1 VRAQRATML
10 HRNWHGIR
18 EMAIAPDSART
29 AESLRAVVAAA
40 SAMAVWAATFLIL
53 WMCCRYLTEDLMISV
68 VLSGVALVT
77 LSPVLGVLT
86 RPAGSDGRHHH
97 G

>member
-1 VRAQRATML
+1 MR

-18 EMAIAPDSART
+18 EMASAPDDARA
-29 AESLRAVVAAA
+29 AESLKAFAAAA
-40 SAMAVWAATFLIL
+40 SAVAVWAATFLIL
-53 WMCCRYLTEDLMISV
+53 WMVCRYLTEDLMVSV

-77 LSPVLGVLT
+77 LSPLLGVLT
-86 RPAGSDGRHHH
+86 RPASSDGRRRH

>member
-1 VRAQRATML
+1 MASASDDARAAK
-10 HRNWHGIR
+10 
-18 EMAIAPDSART
+18 
-29 AESLRAVVAAA
+29 SLKAVAAA
-40 SAMAVWAATFLIL
+40 VSAMAVWAATFLIL
-53 WMCCRYLTEDLMISV
+53 WMCCRYLAEDLMVSV

-86 RPAGSDGRHHH
+86 RPASSDGRRHN

>member
-1 VRAQRATML
+1 MR
-10 HRNWHGIR
+10 HRKWHGIR
-18 EMAIAPDSART
+18 EMASAPDGART
-29 AESLRAVVAAA
+29 AQSLKAAAAAA

-86 RPAGSDGRHHH
+86 RPASSDGRRHN